1 MTTTTVSNEQLAKEY
16 VDGVFEQLKQQNSY
30 QAEFLQAAE
39 EIFISLV
46 PVFAQHPEYIKANIL
61 SRIVEPDRIIS
72 FRVAWQDD
80 NNQVQVNRGYRV
92 QYSNVMGPY
101 KGGLRFHPSVNESI
115 IKFLGFEQIFKNA
128 LTGQPIGGGK
138 GGSNFDPKGKSDS
151 EIMRFCQAFMTELY
165 SHIGPDVDVP
175 AGDIGVGAREIGYLW
190 GQYKRLTKANESGV
204 LTGKTPGYGGSLARK
219 EATGYG
225 TVYFVKEMLKDANDS
240 FEGKTVVVSG
250 SGNVSTYAIEKAQ
263 AYGAKVVACSDSSG
277 YIYDPDGLDFDA
289 IKEIKEVKGDRI
301 STYVNYRPNAIFTEG
316 CTGIWTIPCDIALP
330 CATQNEINGDSA
342 RTLISNGVKAIG
354 EGANMPSDLEA
365 INEFLNAGVLFG
377 PAKAAN
383 AGGVAVSALEMAQD
397 SSRVFWSFEKVD
409 AKLHEIMKNIY
420 ADSKAAAE
428 KYGFPGNL
436 VVGANIA
443 GFIKVADGMLAE
455 GVY

>member
-1 MTTTTVSNEQLAKEY
+1 MTTTTVSNDQLAKEY

-165 SHIGPDVDVP
+165 RHIGPDVDVP
-175 AGDIGVGAREIGYLW
+175 AGDIGVGAREVGYLW
-190 GQYKRLTKANESGV
+190 GQYKRITKANESGV

-225 TVYFVKEMLKDANDS
+225 TVYFVNEMLKDVNDS

-277 YIYDPDGLDFDA
+277 YVYDPEGLDLDA

-301 STYVNYRPNAIFTEG
+301 STYLNYRPNATFTEG

-428 KYGFPGNL
+428 KYGYPGNL

-443 GFIKVADGMLAE
+443 GFIKVADGMLSE